1 MPVYCADEISPSA
14 EGVVASHIVQRFEA
28 AVVAACTAIMPVV
41 TALADPVEEFYRG
54 KTINL
59 YVGTTPGGGYDIY
72 ARLVSRFMGAHI
84 PGKPL
89 IVPRSMPGAGTRTAA
104 GYVYNVVAKDGLSL
118 NASEQALALEQ
129 ALGDDTMQFDTSQ
142 FNWIGSPNSDNK
154 VVVTWYT
161 SGIATVDDAKTRE
174 VVMGATSDTTS
185 SQYMRAMNALAGT
198 RFKIIQGY
206 PGGNEINLAMEKGE
220 VAGRGSSSW
229 ATWKARPNLLQERK
243 INVLVQIGLRKS
255 KDLPQASL
263 LMDLVA
269 DAEHRAVLKLL
280 SAPSAIGHPITTSPG
295 VPVERVKALRDAFD
309 ATMKDPAFLDE
320 ARRAKLDIDPV
331 PGVELARIASDILSS
346 PKPIRDKLAS
356 IILVRKR

>member
-1 MPVYCADEISPSA
+1 MKPLA
-14 EGVVASHIVQRFEA
+14 A
-28 AVVAACTAIMPVV
+28 AVVAAAIVLAD
-41 TALADPVEEFYRG
+41 TALADPVEDFYRG
-54 KTINL
+54 KSINL
-59 YVGTTPGGGYDIY
+59 YIGTTPGGGYDIY
-72 ARLVSRFMGAHI
+72 ARLVARFMGPHI

-89 IVPRSMPGAGTRTAA
+89 IIPRSMPGAGTRTAA

-118 NASEQALALEQ
+118 NASEQALTLEQ
-129 ALGDDTMQFDTSQ
+129 ALGDETMQFDTSQ

-154 VVVTWYT
+154 VVVTWHT
-161 SGIATVDDAKTRE
+161 SGIATVEHAKAQE

-185 SQYMRAMNALAGT
+185 SQYLRAMNALAGT

-206 PGGNEINLAMEKGE
+206 PGGNEVNLAMEKGE

-229 ATWKARPNLLQERK
+229 ATWKARPNLLRERK
-243 INVLVQIGLRKS
+243 INVLVQIGLNKS
-255 KDLPQASL
+255 DDLPEVPL
-263 LMDLVA
+263 LMDLGGG
-269 DAEHRAVLKLL
+269 DEDRAILRLL

-295 VPVERVKALRDAFD
+295 VPAERLKALRDAFD

-320 ARRAKLDIDPV
+320 ARHAKLDIDPV
-331 PGVELARIASDILSS
+331 PGTELARIATEILSS